1 MIQAIVADQDPA
13 EIGSICRLLDCERF
27 SMEISSR
34 VSTGAAL
41 LEAIY
46 TNRPEL
52 VITNIP
58 FADMTAFDVIRK
70 LTDSGVNTHFLIV
83 SEAATFENARL
94 AVQLNVEDIIPKP
107 TNRPE
112 LNRAVRTIV
121 GKLQFNGSEYSSYS
135 RIIAIAK
142 SYIDL
147 NFDHAITLTDIA
159 DRAYISPSYLGT
171 LFRRELGMNYKDY
184 LTRIRMREACR
195 LLNNYRYTIKEVGT
209 MVGYRDAKYFREHF
223 QQHTGMTPAG
233 YRRR

>member
-1 MIQAIVADQDPA
+1 MFQAIIADHDPA
-13 EIGSICRLLDCERF
+13 EINSICRILDCERF
-27 SMEISSR
+27 GIEITGR
-34 VSTGAAL
+34 VSTGAQL
-41 LEAIY
+41 LEQIH

-52 VITNIP
+52 VITNIA

-70 LTDSGVNTHFLIV
+70 ISDGGVNTHFLIV
-83 SEAATFENARL
+83 SEDTTFANARL
-94 AVQLNVEDIIPKP
+94 AVQLDVEDFIPKP

-112 LNRAVRTIV
+112 LNRAVRSIV
-121 GKLQFNGSEYSSYS
+121 SRLQFNGSEYASYS

-147 NFDHAITLTDIA
+147 NFDHNITLADIA

-171 LFRRELGMNYKDY
+171 LFRRELGVNYKDY

-195 LLNNYRYTIKEVGT
+195 LLNNYRYTVKEVGA
-209 MVGYRDAKYFREHF
+209 MVGYSDAKYFREHF
-223 QQHTGMTPAG
+223 QRHTGMTPAG